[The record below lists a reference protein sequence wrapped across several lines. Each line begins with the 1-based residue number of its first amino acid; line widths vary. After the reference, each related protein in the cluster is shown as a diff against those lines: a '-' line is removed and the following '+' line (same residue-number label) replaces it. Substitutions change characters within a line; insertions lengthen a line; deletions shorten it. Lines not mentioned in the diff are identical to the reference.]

1 MRQFDVHRAP
11 GRPRADVPFVVVL
24 QSRAF
29 ADHPRR
35 LVAPH
40 LATAGGVD
48 AMFPRIAPRFTID
61 HQRVVLDVFQLQS
74 VPRGVLGPPVASL
87 ADDDSA
93 LLIVDALDLLVSRAY
108 G

>member
-24 QSRAF
+24 RSRTV

-35 LVAPH
+35 LVAP
-40 LATAGGVD
+40 LPATAAGVD
-48 AMFPRIAPRFTID
+48 AMFPRIAPRFDIEGQ
-61 HQRVVLDVFQLQS
+61 HVVLDVFQLQS
-74 VPRGVLGPPVASL
+74 VPRSVLGRPVASL

-93 LLIVDALDLLVSRAY
+93 LRIIDALDLLVTRAY